1 MKRAF
6 HDITN
11 ITRKNIKLTI
21 HKSSHR
27 KKLVRWLY
35 EVVEDFE
42 YSQVT
47 FAMAVYILDRYTV
60 NKGFNLSEYQLIG
73 ITVLFIAAKFEEP
86 KNKGVADYV
95 EVTDSSVNRKEIL
108 EMEREILSSFGFN
121 LDLQTPHRYLR
132 IWYLEKMDCKF
143 SLEERQE
150 ILFCSFAYILEKH
163 TCRHNMYWMYLEGIR
178 EAEKVLSGHC
188 LSDELRFYIEHNRTT
203 KNLVFM

>member
-47 FAMAVYILDRYTV
+47 FAMAIYILDRYTL

-73 ITVLFIAAKFEEP
+73 ITVLFIAAKIEEP
-86 KNKGVADYV
+86 KCKSVMEYV
-95 EVTDSSVNRKEIL
+95 EVTDRSVNRKEIL
-108 EMEREILSSFGFN
+108 EKEMDILSSFNFN
-121 LDLQTPHRYLR
+121 LELHTPHRYLR
-132 IWYLEKMDCKF
+132 IWYLEKMDCKY

-150 ILFCSFAYILEKH
+150 ILFCGFAYILEKN

-178 EAEKVLSGHC
+178 EAEKVLTGQDV
-188 LSDELRFYIEHNRTT
+188 SDEFKFYLDHNRTT
-203 KNLVFM
+203 RDLVF